1 MTNTTVAVSEP
12 TMIGLSE
19 QTHPLLKRLKEDG
32 HFAEMADAYRF
43 GLALALACGV
53 EPEELSPRTT
63 IFSVATIDPDKE
75 IYTAVK
81 VLKTPQG
88 VSVYKQVER
97 YADWGVRELS
107 KRAENGDIN
116 FAALLKEAAKLAG
129 DSQ

>member
-1 MTNTTVAVSEP
+1 MTTITVNEP

-19 QTHPLLKRLKEDG
+19 RTHSLLKRLKEDG

-43 GLALALACGV
+43 GLALALAYGE
-53 EPEELSPRTT
+53 EPEELTPRIT

-81 VLKTPQG
+81 ALKTPQG
-88 VSVYKQVER
+88 VSIYKQVER

-107 KRAENGDIN
+107 RRAETGDIN
-116 FAALLKEAAKLAG
+116 FATLLKEAENLAG
-129 DSQ
+129 DSE